1 MRLVQ
6 TAGAAVVMT
15 AASLFS
21 YAEEPFSAESL
32 RQSQAELLLQL
43 DQLRQETQSLRGL
56 MEELSY
62 QLGQMS
68 ADQKTRYL
76 DLDQRLGELV
86 RIQKDAVTAQSTQIS
101 PGAGDGVGAVGAVGA
116 VGGYGV
122 SMANQ
127 IQTPEISD
135 QDAYNAAFQLI
146 RERQF
151 EDALSRMESF
161 VQTYPDSDLVL
172 DARFWR
178 GQVFD
183 VLGRDQ
189 EAIEA
194 FKSLTV
200 VAPTYRRILQVKV
213 KLGKLLIKNQDV
225 MNGRKILQE
234 VITQAPEGVEAGL
247 ASRELEKIN

>member
-21 YAEEPFSAESL
+21 YAAEPFDAESL
-32 RQSQAELLLQL
+32 RQSQGELLLQIE
-43 DQLRQETQSLRGL
+43 QLRQETQALRGL

-68 ADQKTRYL
+68 SDQKTRYL

-86 RIQKDAVTAQSTQIS
+86 RIQKEAVATSSTPTSTPATADSAT
-101 PGAGDGVGAVGAVGA
+101 GGVGEAGAQA
-116 VGGYGV
+116 SV
-122 SMANQ
+122 SND
-127 IQTPEISD
+127 ISD
-135 QDAYNAAFQLI
+135 QDAYNSAFQLI
-146 RERQF
+146 RERKF
-151 EDALSRMESF
+151 DEALVAMDSF
-161 VQTYPDSDLVL
+161 IRAYPDSELVL

-183 VLGRDQ
+183 VLGRDE

-194 FKSLTV
+194 FKSLTL
-200 VAPTYRRILQVKV
+200 VAPDYRRILQVKV

-234 VITQAPEGVEAGL
+234 VITQAPESVEAGL
-247 ASRELEKIN
+247 ASRELEKTN

>member
-15 AASLFS
+15 AASLLS
-21 YAEEPFSAESL
+21 YAAEPFNAESL
-32 RQSQAELLLQL
+32 RRSQGELLLQIE
-43 DQLRQETQSLRGL
+43 QLRQETQSLRGL

-68 ADQKTRYL
+68 SDQKTRYL

-86 RIQKDAVTAQSTQIS
+86 RIQKEAIAATPSQGSSVMSE
-101 PGAGDGVGAVGAVGA
+101 GAVGDA
-116 VGGYGV
+116 VGGVGV
-122 SMANQ
+122 QLPA
-127 IQTPEISD
+127 TPEVSD
-135 QDAYNAAFQLI
+135 QDAYNSAFQLI
-146 RERQF
+146 RERKF
-151 EDALSRMESF
+151 EEALVAMESF
-161 VQTYPDSDLVL
+161 TQAYPDSELLL

-183 VLGRDQ
+183 VLGRDE
-189 EAIEA
+189 EAIEV
-194 FKSLTV
+194 FKSLTL
-200 VAPTYRRILQVKV
+200 VAPDYRRILQVKV

-234 VITQAPEGVEAGL
+234 VITQSPESVEAGL
-247 ASRELEKIN
+247 ASRELERIN

>member
-15 AASLFS
+15 AASLIS
-21 YAEEPFSAESL
+21 YAEEPFDAESL
-32 RQSQAELLLQL
+32 RRSQGELLLQIE
-43 DQLRQETQSLRGL
+43 QLRQETQALRGL

-68 ADQKTRYL
+68 SDQKTRYL

-86 RIQKDAVTAQSTQIS
+86 RIQKEAISSTPRPTPATADSTT
-101 PGAGDGVGAVGAVGA
+101 GGVGEAGAQA
-116 VGGYGV
+116 SV
-122 SMANQ
+122 SND
-127 IQTPEISD
+127 ISD
-135 QDAYNAAFQLI
+135 QDAYNSAFQLI
-146 RERQF
+146 RERKF
-151 EDALSRMESF
+151 EESLIAMESF
-161 VQTYPDSDLVL
+161 IRAYPDSELVL

-183 VLGRDQ
+183 VLGRDE

-194 FKSLTV
+194 FKSLTL
-200 VAPTYRRILQVKV
+200 VAPDYRRILQVKV

-234 VITQAPEGVEAGL
+234 VITQAPESVEAGL
-247 ASRELEKIN
+247 ASRELEKTN

>member
-1 MRLVQ
+1 
-6 TAGAAVVMT
+6 MT

-21 YAEEPFSAESL
+21 YAAEPFDAESL
-32 RQSQAELLLQL
+32 RQSQGELLLQIE
-43 DQLRQETQSLRGL
+43 QLRQETQALRGL

-68 ADQKTRYL
+68 SDQKTRYL

-86 RIQKDAVTAQSTQIS
+86 RIQKEAVATSSTPTPATADSAN
-101 PGAGDGVGAVGAVGA
+101 GGVGEAGAQA
-116 VGGYGV
+116 SV
-122 SMANQ
+122 SND
-127 IQTPEISD
+127 ISD
-135 QDAYNAAFQLI
+135 QDAYNSAFQLI
-146 RERQF
+146 RERKF
-151 EDALSRMESF
+151 EESLVAMESF
-161 VQTYPDSDLVL
+161 IRAYPDSELVL

-183 VLGRDQ
+183 VLRRDE

-194 FKSLTV
+194 FKSLTL
-200 VAPTYRRILQVKV
+200 VAPDYRRILQVKV

-234 VITQAPEGVEAGL
+234 VITQAPESVEAGL
-247 ASRELEKIN
+247 ASRELEKTN

>member
-1 MRLVQ
+1 
-6 TAGAAVVMT
+6 
-15 AASLFS
+15 
-21 YAEEPFSAESL
+21 
-32 RQSQAELLLQL
+32 
-43 DQLRQETQSLRGL
+43 

-68 ADQKTRYL
+68 SDQKTRYL

-86 RIQKDAVTAQSTQIS
+86 RIQKDAVTAQSTQMTS
-101 PGAGDGVGAVGAVGA
+101 GTGSAVDGSDGSV
-116 VGGYGV
+116 
-122 SMANQ
+122 ANQ
-127 IQTPEISD
+127 NQAPQIAD

-151 EDALSRMESF
+151 EAALSAMESF
-161 VQTYPDSDLVL
+161 VQTYPDSQLVL

-194 FKSLTV
+194 FKSLTL
-200 VAPTYRRILQVKV
+200 VAPDYRRILQVKV

-234 VITQAPEGVEAGL
+234 VITQAPESVEAGL
-247 ASRELEKIN
+247 ASRELEKVN

>member
-1 MRLVQ
+1 
-6 TAGAAVVMT
+6 MT

-21 YAEEPFSAESL
+21 HAEEPFSAESL
-32 RQSQAELLLQL
+32 RQSQTELLLQI
-43 DQLRQETQSLRGL
+43 DQLRQETQALRGL

-62 QLGQMS
+62 QLSQMS
-68 ADQKTRYL
+68 SDQKTRYL

-86 RIQKDAVTAQSTQIS
+86 RIQKDLVTAQSTQMTPS
-101 PGAGDGVGAVGAVGA
+101 TGSAVDGSDG
-116 VGGYGV
+116 
-122 SMANQ
+122 SLANQ
-127 IQTPEISD
+127 NQTPEISD
-135 QDAYNAAFQLI
+135 QDAYDAAFQLI

-151 EDALSRMESF
+151 DAALGAMESF

-189 EAIEA
+189 EAIEV
-194 FKSLTV
+194 FKSLTL
-200 VAPTYRRILQVKV
+200 VAPDYRRILQVKV
-213 KLGKLLIKNQDV
+213 KFGKLLVKNQDV

-234 VITQAPEGVEAGL
+234 VITQAPESVEAGL

>member
-21 YAEEPFSAESL
+21 YGAEPINAESL
-32 RQSQAELLLQL
+32 RQSQGELLLQIE
-43 DQLRQETQSLRGL
+43 QLRQETQALRGL

-68 ADQKTRYL
+68 SDQKSRYL

-86 RIQKDAVTAQSTQIS
+86 RIQKEAVAASPSNAMALTATDLAASDASNNAGTPVS
-101 PGAGDGVGAVGAVGA
+101 P
-116 VGGYGV
+116 
-122 SMANQ
+122 
-127 IQTPEISD
+127 IPEVSD

-146 RERQF
+146 RERKF
-151 EDALSRMESF
+151 EEALVAMESF
-161 VQTYPDSDLVL
+161 TKAYPDSDLVL

-183 VLGRDQ
+183 VLGRDE
-189 EAIEA
+189 EAIEV
-194 FKSLTV
+194 FKNLTLI
-200 VAPTYRRILQVKV
+200 APDYRRILQVKV

-234 VITQAPEGVEAGL
+234 VITQAPESVEAGL
-247 ASRELEKIN
+247 ASRELEKTN

>member
-6 TAGAAVVMT
+6 TTGAAVVMT

-21 YAEEPFSAESL
+21 YAAEPFDAESL
-32 RQSQAELLLQL
+32 RQSQGELLLQIE
-43 DQLRQETQSLRGL
+43 QLRQETQALRGL

-68 ADQKTRYL
+68 SDQKTRYL

-86 RIQKDAVTAQSTQIS
+86 RIQKEAVATSSTPTPAAADS
-101 PGAGDGVGAVGAVGA
+101 ASTGAVGEAGLQA
-116 VGGYGV
+116 SV
-122 SMANQ
+122 SND
-127 IQTPEISD
+127 ISD
-135 QDAYNAAFQLI
+135 QDAYNSAFQLI
-146 RERQF
+146 RERKF
-151 EDALSRMESF
+151 EEALVAMESF
-161 VQTYPDSDLVL
+161 IRAYPDSELVL

-183 VLGRDQ
+183 VLGRDE

-194 FKSLTV
+194 FKSLTL
-200 VAPTYRRILQVKV
+200 VAPDYRRILQVKV

-234 VITQAPEGVEAGL
+234 VITQAPESVEAGL
-247 ASRELEKIN
+247 ASRELEKTN

>member
-6 TAGAAVVMT
+6 TMGAAVVMT

-21 YAEEPFSAESL
+21 YAEETLNAESL
-32 RQSQAELLLQL
+32 RRSQGELLLQIE
-43 DQLRQETQSLRGL
+43 QLRQETQALRGL

-68 ADQKTRYL
+68 SDQKTRYL

-86 RIQKDAVTAQSTQIS
+86 RIQKEAVVAVPTQGGTVVVLD
-101 PGAGDGVGAVGAVGA
+101 PAMPDDTTGQGVQAAA
-116 VGGYGV
+116 
-122 SMANQ
+122 A
-127 IQTPEISD
+127 PEISD
-135 QDAYNAAFQLI
+135 QDAYNSAFQLI

-151 EDALSRMESF
+151 DDALAAMESF
-161 VQTYPDSDLVL
+161 TQAYPDSELVL

-194 FKSLTV
+194 FKSITLD
-200 VAPTYRRILQVKV
+200 APDYRRILQVKV
-213 KLGKLLIKNQDV
+213 KLGKLLVKNQDL

-234 VITQAPEGVEAGL
+234 VITQAPESVEAGL
-247 ASRELEKIN
+247 ASRELEKTN

>member
-1 MRLVQ
+1 
-6 TAGAAVVMT
+6 MT

-32 RQSQAELLLQL
+32 RQSQAELLLQI
-43 DQLRQETQSLRGL
+43 DQLRQETQALRGL
-56 MEELSY
+56 IEELSY

-68 ADQKTRYL
+68 SDQKTRYL

-86 RIQKDAVTAQSTQIS
+86 RIQKDTVAGQSTQVV
-101 PGAGDGVGAVGAVGA
+101 PVVGGAVDGSDG
-116 VGGYGV
+116 
-122 SMANQ
+122 SMTNQ
-127 IQTPEISD
+127 NQTPEISD
-135 QDAYNAAFQLI
+135 QDAYNEAFQLI
-146 RERQF
+146 RERKF
-151 EDALSRMESF
+151 DDALSAMESF
-161 VQTYPDSDLVL
+161 VKTYPDSDLVL

-183 VLGRDQ
+183 VLSRDQ

-194 FKSLTV
+194 FKNLTL
-200 VAPTYRRILQVKV
+200 VAPDYRRILQVKV

-225 MNGRKILQE
+225 MNGQKILQE
-234 VITQAPEGVEAGL
+234 VITQAPESIEASL

>member
-1 MRLVQ
+1 MRLIQ

-15 AASLFS
+15 AASLFT
-21 YAEEPFSAESL
+21 YAEEPYSAESL
-32 RQSQAELLLQL
+32 RQSQGELLLQIE
-43 DQLRQETQSLRGL
+43 QLRQETQALRGL
-56 MEELSY
+56 MEELSH

-86 RIQKDAVTAQSTQIS
+86 RIQKNAVAVNPSQPNLSAVRGGFEPS
-101 PGAGDGVGAVGAVGA
+101 PAAP
-116 VGGYGV
+116 V
-122 SMANQ
+122 SV
-127 IQTPEISD
+127 PEISD
-135 QDAYNAAFQLI
+135 QDAYNAAFEMI
-146 RERQF
+146 RERKF
-151 EDALSRMESF
+151 DEALVALDSF
-161 VQTYPDSDLVL
+161 VQVYPDSELVL

-189 EAIEA
+189 EAIET
-194 FKSLTV
+194 FKSLTLA
-200 VAPTYRRILQVKV
+200 APDYRRILQVKV

-225 MNGRKILQE
+225 INGRKILQE
-234 VITQAPEGVEAGL
+234 VITQSPESVEAGL

>member
-1 MRLVQ
+1 M
-6 TAGAAVVMT
+6 
-15 AASLFS
+15 
-21 YAEEPFSAESL
+21 
-32 RQSQAELLLQL
+32 LQI
-43 DQLRQETQSLRGL
+43 DQLRQETQALRGL

-68 ADQKTRYL
+68 SDQKTRYL

-86 RIQKDAVTAQSTQIS
+86 RIQKDAVTAQSTQMT
-101 PGAGDGVGAVGAVGA
+101 PGAGSAVDGSDDSV
-116 VGGYGV
+116 
-122 SMANQ
+122 ANQ
-127 IQTPEISD
+127 NQVPQIAD

-151 EDALSRMESF
+151 EAALSAMESF

-194 FKSLTV
+194 FKSLTL
-200 VAPTYRRILQVKV
+200 VAPDYRRILQVKV

-234 VITQAPEGVEAGL
+234 VITQAPESVEAGL

>member
-21 YAEEPFSAESL
+21 YAEEPFDAESL
-32 RQSQAELLLQL
+32 RRSQGELLLQIE
-43 DQLRQETQSLRGL
+43 QLRQETQALRGL

-68 ADQKTRYL
+68 SDQKTRYL

-86 RIQKDAVTAQSTQIS
+86 RIQKEAISSTPRPTPAISDSVTT
-101 PGAGDGVGAVGAVGA
+101 GGVGEA
-116 VGGYGV
+116 GV
-122 SMANQ
+122 QASVSND
-127 IQTPEISD
+127 ISD
-135 QDAYNAAFQLI
+135 QDAYNSAFQLI
-146 RERQF
+146 RERKF
-151 EDALSRMESF
+151 EESLIAMESF
-161 VQTYPDSDLVL
+161 IRAYPDSELVL

-183 VLGRDQ
+183 VLGRDE
-189 EAIEA
+189 EAIEV
-194 FKSLTV
+194 FKSLTL
-200 VAPTYRRILQVKV
+200 VAPDYRRILQVKV

-234 VITQAPEGVEAGL
+234 VITQAPESVEAGL
-247 ASRELEKIN
+247 ASRELEKTN

>member
-1 MRLVQ
+1 MRLAQ

-21 YAEEPFSAESL
+21 YAEEPFNAESL
-32 RQSQAELLLQL
+32 RRSQGELLLQIE
-43 DQLRQETQSLRGL
+43 QLRQETQALRGL

-68 ADQKTRYL
+68 SDQKTRYL

-86 RIQKDAVTAQSTQIS
+86 RIQKEAVVATPSQGSSVTSEA
-101 PGAGDGVGAVGAVGA
+101 AVRDA
-116 VGGYGV
+116 VGGFGV
-122 SMANQ
+122 RPPAA
-127 IQTPEISD
+127 PEVSD
-135 QDAYNAAFQLI
+135 QDAYNSAFQLI
-146 RERQF
+146 RERKF
-151 EDALSRMESF
+151 EEALVAMESF
-161 VQTYPDSDLVL
+161 VEAYPDSELVL

-183 VLGRDQ
+183 VLGRDE
-189 EAIEA
+189 EAIEV
-194 FKSLTV
+194 FKNLTL
-200 VAPTYRRILQVKV
+200 VAPDYRRILQVKV

-234 VITQAPEGVEAGL
+234 VITQVPESVEAGL

>member
-6 TAGAAVVMT
+6 TMGAAVLMT
-15 AASLFS
+15 AAPLVS
-21 YAEEPFSAESL
+21 YAEETFNAESL
-32 RQSQAELLLQL
+32 RRSQGELLLQIE
-43 DQLRQETQSLRGL
+43 QLRQETQALRGL

-68 ADQKTRYL
+68 SDQKTRYL

-86 RIQKDAVTAQSTQIS
+86 RIQKEAVVAVPTQGGTVVVLD
-101 PGAGDGVGAVGAVGA
+101 PATPDDTTGQGVQAAA
-116 VGGYGV
+116 
-122 SMANQ
+122 A
-127 IQTPEISD
+127 PEISD
-135 QDAYNAAFQLI
+135 QDAYNSAFQLI

-151 EDALSRMESF
+151 DDALAAMESF
-161 VQTYPDSDLVL
+161 TQAYPDSELVL

-194 FKSLTV
+194 FKGITLD
-200 VAPTYRRILQVKV
+200 APDYRRILQVKV
-213 KLGKLLIKNQDV
+213 KLGKLLVKNQDL

-234 VITQAPEGVEAGL
+234 VITQAPESVEAGL
-247 ASRELEKIN
+247 ASRELEKTN

>member
-21 YAEEPFSAESL
+21 YAEEPFDAESL
-32 RQSQAELLLQL
+32 RRSQGELLLQIE
-43 DQLRQETQSLRGL
+43 QLRQETQALRGL

-68 ADQKTRYL
+68 SDQKTRYL

-86 RIQKDAVTAQSTQIS
+86 RIQKEAISSTPRPTPATADSVTT
-101 PGAGDGVGAVGAVGA
+101 GGVGEA
-116 VGGYGV
+116 GV
-122 SMANQ
+122 QASVSND
-127 IQTPEISD
+127 ISD
-135 QDAYNAAFQLI
+135 QDAYNSAFQLI
-146 RERQF
+146 RERKF
-151 EDALSRMESF
+151 EEALVAMDSF
-161 VQTYPDSDLVL
+161 TRAYPDSELVL

-183 VLGRDQ
+183 VLGRDE

-194 FKSLTV
+194 FKSLTL
-200 VAPTYRRILQVKV
+200 VAPDYRRILQVKV

-234 VITQAPEGVEAGL
+234 VITQAPESVEAGL
-247 ASRELEKIN
+247 ASRELEKTN

>member
-15 AASLFS
+15 AASLVS

-32 RQSQAELLLQL
+32 RQSQAELLLQI
-43 DQLRQETQSLRGL
+43 DQLRQETQALRGL

-62 QLGQMS
+62 QLSQMS
-68 ADQKTRYL
+68 SDQKTRYL

-86 RIQKDAVTAQSTQIS
+86 RIQKDAVTAQSTQMT
-101 PGAGDGVGAVGAVGA
+101 PGTGSAVDGSDGSVG
-116 VGGYGV
+116 
-122 SMANQ
+122 NQ
-127 IQTPEISD
+127 NQAPQIAD

-151 EDALSRMESF
+151 EAALSAMESF
-161 VQTYPDSDLVL
+161 VETYPDSDLVL

-194 FKSLTV
+194 FKSLTL
-200 VAPTYRRILQVKV
+200 VAPDYRRILQVKV

-234 VITQAPEGVEAGL
+234 VITQAPESVEAGL

>member
-1 MRLVQ
+1 MRLLQ

-15 AASLFS
+15 AASFVS
-21 YAEEPFSAESL
+21 YAQEPVNAESL
-32 RQSQAELLLQL
+32 RQAQGELLLQIG
-43 DQLRQETQSLRGL
+43 QLRQETQALRGL

-68 ADQKTRYL
+68 SDQKTRYL

-86 RIQKDAVTAQSTQIS
+86 RIQKEGVAAVPAQGSMTASDPPQGATAGNAVAS
-101 PGAGDGVGAVGAVGA
+101 PPV
-116 VGGYGV
+116 
-122 SMANQ
+122 
-127 IQTPEISD
+127 TPEVSD

-151 EDALSRMESF
+151 EEALAAMESF
-161 VQTYPDSDLVL
+161 IEAYPNSDLVL

-183 VLGRDQ
+183 VLGRDE

-194 FKSLTV
+194 FKLITLA
-200 VAPTYRRILQVKV
+200 APEYRRILQVKV
-213 KLGKLLIKNQDV
+213 KLGKLLLKNQDV

-234 VITQAPEGVEAGL
+234 VITQAPESVEAGL
-247 ASRELEKIN
+247 ASRELGKIN

>member
-15 AASLFS
+15 AASLVS

-32 RQSQAELLLQL
+32 RQSQAELLLQI
-43 DQLRQETQSLRGL
+43 DQLRQETQALRGL

-68 ADQKTRYL
+68 SDQKTRYL

-86 RIQKDAVTAQSTQIS
+86 RIQKDAVTAQSTQMT
-101 PGAGDGVGAVGAVGA
+101 PGAGSAVDGSDDSV
-116 VGGYGV
+116 
-122 SMANQ
+122 ANPNQVPQ
-127 IQTPEISD
+127 IAD
-135 QDAYNAAFQLI
+135 QDAYNEAFQLI

-151 EDALSRMESF
+151 EAALSAMESF
-161 VQTYPDSDLVL
+161 VETYPDSELVL

-194 FKSLTV
+194 FKSWTL
-200 VAPTYRRILQVKV
+200 VAPDYRRILQVKV

-234 VITQAPEGVEAGL
+234 VITQAPESVEAGL

>member
-1 MRLVQ
+1 MRLLQ

-15 AASLFS
+15 AASFVS
-21 YAEEPFSAESL
+21 YAQESVNGESL
-32 RQSQAELLLQL
+32 RQAQGELLLQIE
-43 DQLRQETQSLRGL
+43 QLRQETQALRGL

-68 ADQKTRYL
+68 SDQKTRYL

-86 RIQKDAVTAQSTQIS
+86 RIQKEAVAAGPMQGSTTGADLSQGATA
-101 PGAGDGVGAVGAVGA
+101 GRAVAPA
-116 VGGYGV
+116 PT
-122 SMANQ
+122 
-127 IQTPEISD
+127 TPEVSD

-151 EDALSRMESF
+151 EEALVAMESF
-161 VQTYPDSDLVL
+161 VKAYPGSDLVL

-183 VLGRDQ
+183 VLGRDE

-194 FKSLTV
+194 FKSITL
-200 VAPTYRRILQVKV
+200 VAPEYRRILQVKV
-213 KLGKLLIKNQDV
+213 KLGKLLLKNQDV

-234 VITQAPEGVEAGL
+234 VITQAPESVEAGL

>member
-21 YAEEPFSAESL
+21 YAEEPFDAESL
-32 RQSQAELLLQL
+32 RRSQGELLLQIE
-43 DQLRQETQSLRGL
+43 QLRQETQALRGL

-68 ADQKTRYL
+68 SDQKTRYL

-86 RIQKDAVTAQSTQIS
+86 RIQKEAISSTPRPTPATADSTT
-101 PGAGDGVGAVGAVGA
+101 GGVGEAGAQA
-116 VGGYGV
+116 SV
-122 SMANQ
+122 SND
-127 IQTPEISD
+127 ISD
-135 QDAYNAAFQLI
+135 QDAYNSAFQLI
-146 RERQF
+146 RERKF
-151 EDALSRMESF
+151 EEALVAMDSF
-161 VQTYPDSDLVL
+161 IRAYPDSELVL

-183 VLGRDQ
+183 VLGRDE
-189 EAIEA
+189 EAIEV
-194 FKSLTV
+194 FKSLTL
-200 VAPTYRRILQVKV
+200 VAPDYRRILQVKV

-234 VITQAPEGVEAGL
+234 VITQAPESVEAGL
-247 ASRELEKIN
+247 ASRELEKTN

>member
-6 TAGAAVVMT
+6 TTGAAVVMT
-15 AASLFS
+15 AASLLS
-21 YAEEPFSAESL
+21 YAEETFNAESL
-32 RQSQAELLLQL
+32 RRSQGELLLQIE
-43 DQLRQETQSLRGL
+43 QLRQETQALRGL

-68 ADQKTRYL
+68 SDQKMRYL

-86 RIQKDAVTAQSTQIS
+86 RIQKEAVVAVPTQGGTAVVLDPAMPDDTTGQ
-101 PGAGDGVGAVGAVGA
+101 GVRAAA
-116 VGGYGV
+116 
-122 SMANQ
+122 A
-127 IQTPEISD
+127 PAISD
-135 QDAYNAAFQLI
+135 QDAYNSAFQLI

-151 EDALSRMESF
+151 DDALAAMESF
-161 VQTYPDSDLVL
+161 TQAYPDSELVL

-183 VLGRDQ
+183 VQGRDQ

-194 FKSLTV
+194 FKSITLD
-200 VAPTYRRILQVKV
+200 APDYRRILQVKV
-213 KLGKLLIKNQDV
+213 KLGKLLVKNQDL

-234 VITQAPEGVEAGL
+234 VITQAPESVEAGL
-247 ASRELEKIN
+247 ASRELEKTN

>member
-6 TAGAAVVMT
+6 TMGAAVLMT
-15 AASLFS
+15 AASLVS
-21 YAEEPFSAESL
+21 YAEETFGAESL
-32 RQSQAELLLQL
+32 RRSQGELLLQIE
-43 DQLRQETQSLRGL
+43 QLRQETQALRGL

-68 ADQKTRYL
+68 SDQKTRYL

-86 RIQKDAVTAQSTQIS
+86 RIQKEAVVAVPTQGGTVVVLD
-101 PGAGDGVGAVGAVGA
+101 PATPDDTTGQGVQVAAA
-116 VGGYGV
+116 
-122 SMANQ
+122 
-127 IQTPEISD
+127 PEISD
-135 QDAYNAAFQLI
+135 QDAYNSAFQLI

-151 EDALSRMESF
+151 DDALAAMESF
-161 VQTYPDSDLVL
+161 TQAYPDSELVL

-194 FKSLTV
+194 FKGITLD
-200 VAPTYRRILQVKV
+200 APDYRRILQVKV
-213 KLGKLLIKNQDV
+213 KLGKLLVKNQDL

-234 VITQAPEGVEAGL
+234 VITQAPESVEAGL
-247 ASRELEKIN
+247 ASRELEKTN

>member
-21 YAEEPFSAESL
+21 YAEEPFDAESL
-32 RQSQAELLLQL
+32 RRSQGELLLQIE
-43 DQLRQETQSLRGL
+43 QLRQETQALRGL

-68 ADQKTRYL
+68 SDQKTRYL

-86 RIQKDAVTAQSTQIS
+86 RIQKEGISSTPRPTPATADSTT
-101 PGAGDGVGAVGAVGA
+101 GGVGEAGAQA
-116 VGGYGV
+116 SV
-122 SMANQ
+122 SND
-127 IQTPEISD
+127 ISD
-135 QDAYNAAFQLI
+135 QDAYNSAFQLI
-146 RERQF
+146 RERKF
-151 EDALSRMESF
+151 EESLVAMESF
-161 VQTYPDSDLVL
+161 IRAYPDSELVL

-183 VLGRDQ
+183 VLGRDE

-194 FKSLTV
+194 FKSLTL
-200 VAPTYRRILQVKV
+200 VAPDYRRILQVKV

-234 VITQAPEGVEAGL
+234 VITQAPESVEAGL
-247 ASRELEKIN
+247 ASRELEKTN

>member
-21 YAEEPFSAESL
+21 YAAEPFDAESL
-32 RQSQAELLLQL
+32 RQSQGELLLQIE
-43 DQLRQETQSLRGL
+43 QLRQETQALRGL

-68 ADQKTRYL
+68 SDQKTRYL

-86 RIQKDAVTAQSTQIS
+86 RIQKEAVATSSTPTSTPATADSTT
-101 PGAGDGVGAVGAVGA
+101 GGVGEAGAQA
-116 VGGYGV
+116 SV
-122 SMANQ
+122 SND
-127 IQTPEISD
+127 ISD
-135 QDAYNAAFQLI
+135 QDAYNSAFQLI
-146 RERQF
+146 RERKF
-151 EDALSRMESF
+151 DEALVAMDSF
-161 VQTYPDSDLVL
+161 IRAYPDSELVL

-183 VLGRDQ
+183 VLGRDE

-194 FKSLTV
+194 FKSLTL
-200 VAPTYRRILQVKV
+200 VAPDYRRILQVKV

-234 VITQAPEGVEAGL
+234 VITQAPESVEAGL
-247 ASRELEKIN
+247 ASRELEKTN